1 MNEKIGRH
9 TPPGIP
15 KPNESPSPATP
26 TAQYPSI
33 LNSIFKR
40 LPGDVDRFHDMA
52 EELAKDGKV
61 SFKPLRDIRIL
72 DCLSDRNIP
81 FFGRAFLSADNR
93 IYICGNT
100 TWKMFLRNDRRGL
113 QNLLLHEMIHLYDRK
128 VRGFNFFTPH
138 DLACSEIRAY
148 HMSSTCDDSSLCV
161 FRKTDGSMSMS
172 ASTQYMAQAERT
184 SIISS
189 VLHRCMKDQM
199 PFERPETPILPPSQD
214 SQFITTSASKPQP
227 TYPAENPS
235 LTKSASSDK
244 PK

>member
-1 MNEKIGRH
+1 MSERIGRQARSDAPQPNAS
-9 TPPGIP
+9 PP
-15 KPNESPSPATP
+15 SATP
-26 TAQYPSI
+26 TAQYPTI
-33 LNSIFKR
+33 LNSLFKR

-52 EELAKDGKV
+52 ETLANDEKV
-61 SFKPLRDIRIL
+61 SFKPLRDIRMI

-93 IYICGNT
+93 IYVCGNT
-100 TWKMFLRNDRRGL
+100 TWKMFLKNDRRGI

-128 VRGFNFFTPH
+128 VRGFNFYAAH

-161 FRKTDGSMSMS
+161 FRKTDGSLSMS
-172 ASTQYMAQAERT
+172 ASTQYMAQEERT
-184 SIISS
+184 AVISS

-199 PFERPETPILPPSQD
+199 PFERPETPVLPPSKD
-214 SQFITTSASKPQP
+214 SKFMASSSARPQP
-227 TYPAENPS
+227 TYPSENPS
-235 LTKSASSDK
+235 SSGSTDK